1 MAINTIKITSAEGIG
16 FAVPINLIKPI
27 IESFTK
33 TGEFKE
39 ATLGMYGFD
48 REVIPYLDTD
58 INFNGEKGGIYIA
71 KVTLD
76 GPLYKSAIK
85 AGDVLLKIDGID
97 VNKIT
102 ALRRYIY
109 TKKPEDVVNLT
120 ILRNNKEMNVTVTLK
135 EK

>member
-27 IESFTK
+27 IESFIK

>member
-1 MAINTIKITSAEGIG
+1 M
-16 FAVPINLIKPI
+16 F
-27 IESFTK
+27 
-33 TGEFKE
+33 
-39 ATLGMYGFD
+39 GFD
-48 REVIPYLDTD
+48 REVIPYLDTE

-76 GPLYKSAIK
+76 GPLYKSAVK

-102 ALRRYIY
+102 TLRSYIY
-109 TKKPEDVVNLT
+109 TKKPEDIVNLI
-120 ILRNNKEMNVTVTLK
+120 ILRNNKEINVSVTLK